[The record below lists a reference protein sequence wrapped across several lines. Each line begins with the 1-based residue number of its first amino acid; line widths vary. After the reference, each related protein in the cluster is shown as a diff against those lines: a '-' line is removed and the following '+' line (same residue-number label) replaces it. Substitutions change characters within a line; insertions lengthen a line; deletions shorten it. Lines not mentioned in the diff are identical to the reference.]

1 MWSDTRLA
9 SRLLR
14 KHVCSGCGLVRDGN
28 SFSGDDLVEHYR
40 EAYKLNAADDVSE
53 HQFFRNGKAI
63 PRSEAMA
70 AWMAGALASS
80 DNGRSVLSVYEVGAG
95 RGTLL
100 ARFAAIYPDATF
112 AGCEVNEAA
121 AAAARAKG
129 MAVASGDE
137 TALAGEYDLIVASF
151 VLEHVPSPVAF
162 LRQLAAHLTPRGRI
176 VIAQPMQDVESHD
189 IYFVDHLHH
198 FTTTHVEWVA
208 NAAGLTQVAIASSP
222 WFAANASVHVLE
234 RGDVP
239 PSLSHRY
246 PHAIDDAIRRWE
258 AIFARCRALPKG
270 RYALFGGSE
279 FSGLLRCYG
288 HLDRLELT
296 MVLDDV
302 PQRYPHGVF
311 GLPVRALDAVEDEE
325 LARLDAVILAM
336 NPTYHAVISRRCAA
350 RGVAVVNPFEAGCHT

>member
-1 MWSDTRLA
+1 
-9 SRLLR
+9 
-14 KHVCSGCGLVRDGN
+14 LVRDGN
-28 SFSGDDLVEHYR
+28 SFTSNALAAHYR
-40 EAYKLNAADDVSE
+40 DGYELNAADDVSE
-53 HQFFRNGKAI
+53 HQFFRDGEKI

-70 AWMAGALASS
+70 AWMADALVSS
-80 DNGRSVLSVYEVGAG
+80 DHGRFVRSVYEVGAG

-100 ARFAAIYPDATF
+100 TRFAAMYPNSAL
-112 AGCEVNEAA
+112 AGCEVNESAA
-121 AAAARAKG
+121 TAARAKG
-129 MAVASGDE
+129 MAVACGDE
-137 TALAGEYDLIVASF
+137 TALAGAHDLIVASF

-162 LRQLAAHLTPRGRI
+162 LRRLVAHLTPRGRI
-176 VIAQPMQDVESHD
+176 VIAQPMQNVESHD

-208 NAAGLTQVAIASSP
+208 NAAGLRQVAMAASP

-234 RGDVP
+234 PGGVR
-239 PSLSHRY
+239 PSISHLY

-279 FSGLLRCYG
+279 FAGLLRCYG

-302 PQRYPHGVF
+302 PQRYPGGVF
-311 GLPVRALDAVEDEE
+311 GLPVRALDTVADEE
-325 LARLDAVILAM
+325 LAQLDAVILAV

-350 RGVAVVNPFEAGCHT
+350 RSVPVVNPFEAGCHT